1 MRSLLSP
8 AQIAILWQIIQ
19 VVLVVALAPLVNGT
33 IRWFKARLNGRRGPP
48 LLQSYRDLYRLL
60 QKETL
65 VATSASWLFRA
76 APYVVFASAWVAAS
90 IVPTFTTDLALAPA
104 GDLIALV
111 ALLAVGR
118 FWLALAGMDV
128 GTAFGGIG
136 ASREMLIASLAEPA
150 MLMMTFSLSLVCQT
164 TQPAGIIAFVLE
176 GHVGLE
182 VSVGLAL
189 AALVM
194 VALAENGRIPIDN
207 PATHLELTM
216 VHEAMV
222 LEHSGRHL
230 AMIEAAGMIRLTL
243 YLALIAGLFVPWGI
257 APPGVPVREVAL
269 GMGAFLGKILVLCGA
284 LAVFETSIAKMR
296 VFRTADFLGGAL
308 LLGLLAT
315 IFLYVSE
322 AV

>member
-1 MRSLLSP
+1 MTQLP
-8 AQIAILWQIIQ
+8 PFAPPILWQMVQI
-19 VVLVVALAPLVNGT
+19 VLALAAAPLITGYV
-33 IRWFKARLNGRRGPP
+33 RWLKARLNGRRGPSP
-48 LLQSYRDLYRLL
+48 LQPYRDLYRLI
-60 QKETL
+60 QKEAV
-65 VATSASWLFRA
+65 VAHSASWVFHA
-76 APYVVFASAWVAAS
+76 APYVVFASAWLAACL
-90 IVPTFTTDLALAPA
+90 IPTFTTNIFLAPA
-104 GDLIALV
+104 ADMIALV

-150 MLMMTFSLSLVCQT
+150 MLMVTFSLSLVSGT
-164 TQPAGIIAFVLE
+164 TQPAQIAAYVLG
-176 GHVGLE
+176 GHIGLE

-189 AALVM
+189 AAMVM
-194 VALAENGRIPIDN
+194 VAIAENGRIPIDN

-222 LEHSGRHL
+222 LEYSGRHL
-230 AMIEAAGMIRLTL
+230 AMIEAASMVKLTL
-243 YLALIAGLFVPWGI
+243 YMALIACLFAPWGM
-257 APPGVPVREVAL
+257 AQPGAGAVGVL
-269 GMGAFLGKILVLCGA
+269 IGMAAFLLKLGTLATA
-284 LAVFETSIAKMR
+284 LALFETAIAKMR
-296 VFRTADFLGGAL
+296 VFRYADFLGGAL